1 MLFDPDQG
9 GGIQGR
15 AKFLHSGGCHGDR
28 AACVL
33 QSPVGGLSQN
43 LGAPRVSGR
52 KARAVVLPGLAST
65 LWKLPKNIL
74 LTSGR
79 SKVTSCKVALGSRLK

>member
-33 QSPVGGLSQN
+33 QSPVGVCPRTWEHRGYQAGRHERWSFQDLPVPCGNSQRISSS
-43 LGAPRVSGR
+43 LQAGQR
-52 KARAVVLPGLAST
+52 
-65 LWKLPKNIL
+65 
-74 LTSGR
+74 
-79 SKVTSCKVALGSRLK
+79 